1 MNKSIAALVVAAV
14 VLLGSLL
21 FLNRMV
27 GHNDYQNYQVCQSPF
42 GHVTVIDN
50 PGFYVKGFSSVWTY
64 PRAMEAE
71 YTQKATRLS
80 PNDDSIRATFNDGGT
95 ADISSYVR
103 ITLPTDAEQRLKLHQ
118 QFSASTANVAS
129 AVKNHLTNCIKAS
142 GPVMSASENQA
153 SRKAEFNQ
161 IIEEQLGQGLF
172 KMRRT
177 QIDLDDL
184 ATIEETKDE
193 AGNKVTHEKK
203 ARVQATEIV
212 LNKDGKPIIIQE
224 SPLKQYGIG
233 ISQFSIT
240 EIEYDKTTLEQFSA
254 KKRSYLAA
262 EQAKAERQQEVQQRL
277 MLEEKGRRQVA
288 EVQAEENQKKERA
301 LIQANQAAEVA
312 IVNKMQAVTAAQQR
326 TEVAEQTRLETSKL
340 NEIAAIK
347 VTTAELDK
355 KAAIAAAEARQK
367 SIELGGFISEEKRT
381 LAQIAADRDVRVA
394 EALSKMAVPGVIVQ
408 GSGEKAEPLTNTL
421 TNLWLMQSQGLIKRN

>member
-277 MLEEKGRRQVA
+277 MLEER
-288 EVQAEENQKKERA
+288 
-301 LIQANQAAEVA
+301 
-312 IVNKMQAVTAAQQR
+312 
-326 TEVAEQTRLETSKL
+326 
-340 NEIAAIK
+340 
-347 VTTAELDK
+347 
-355 KAAIAAAEARQK
+355 AAARSPRFKPRRTKRK
-367 SIELGGFISEEKRT
+367 S
-381 LAQIAADRDVRVA
+381 
-394 EALSKMAVPGVIVQ
+394 AL
-408 GSGEKAEPLTNTL
+408 
-421 TNLWLMQSQGLIKRN
+421 